1 MTSLLDKSALR
12 VWTDEH
18 AALLL
23 GSIETHSS
31 PIDKYE
37 LQDFARDHFEKFMQ
51 CVDLLPPR
59 DAEIML
65 CFALLQKRPTD
76 LSILFG
82 KAGHRAE
89 EDLHK
94 AAHKMAGL
102 IEFGPAPPIERIA
115 PILERNGLLVWAGRN
130 SLAAAMWEYQRCR
143 DFAEMSRLTGHRG
156 LRQQMLRTFKTLHA
170 TSGREEGLLAGWIL
184 WLVDGSNPAGKGY
197 IGRKRSGRLHK
208 LGPLVFRTF
217 EVSAKQLNPRATGR
231 GGKGQRP
238 DTVKITRKMKFLL
251 RGMNG

>member
-1 MTSLLDKSALR
+1 MSSVLDK
-12 VWTDEH
+12 
-18 AALLL
+18 AALHNWNEGEFL
-23 GSIETHSS
+23 GSVETHGS

-37 LQDFARDHFEKFMQ
+37 IQDFARDHHERFMQ

-94 AAHKMAGL
+94 AAHKLAGL
-102 IEFGPAPPIERIA
+102 IEFGPQPE
-115 PILERNGLLVWAGRN
+115 
-130 SLAAAMWEYQRCR
+130 LATLQSVLGSCPDVRPDFRGKNFAACLWQYSRSR
-143 DFAEMSRLTGHRG
+143 DFAEITRLIGARG
-156 LRQQMLRTFKTLHA
+156 FRQHLLRTFKILHA
-170 TSGREEGLLAGWIL
+170 DGNRDSGLLAGWIL
-184 WLVDGSNPAGKGY
+184 WLVDGANPSGKGWRK
-197 IGRKRSGRLHK
+197 RKRSGRLYQI
-208 LGPLVFRTF
+208 GPTVFRTF
-217 EVSAKQLNPRATGR
+217 GNDTKQLNPRATGR